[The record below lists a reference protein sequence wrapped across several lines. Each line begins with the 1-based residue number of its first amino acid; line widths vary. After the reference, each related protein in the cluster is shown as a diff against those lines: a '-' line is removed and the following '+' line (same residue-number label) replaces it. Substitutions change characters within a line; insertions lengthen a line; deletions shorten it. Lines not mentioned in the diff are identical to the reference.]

1 MFVSRSSFEKPSPFE
16 RWVRTASPSR
26 YSTSKPE
33 PSSSGP
39 TICAIVVLPAP
50 ESPVNQSVK
59 PLRMCLLWQRGV
71 VVDPAL
77 ELVRAGPTAGPLL
90 LVRRGRTRARP
101 AADRA
106 VAGVVERV
114 VRDLVGRDERLQPLL
129 VPVRERMELPD
140 VVALRPLELR
150 DAGAARGLISA
161 DARDPRRV
169 RLERRKQRSGS
180 RSHRFGPSS
189 RCCSATVISGGA
201 GSSERP

>member
-129 VPVRERMELPD
+129 VSPRADGASRRRSAPTTGASGCRRGSGTDLGGCPRSTPSTARAPQAAVRPCGCGSSGRGRAPTGSGPRAD
-140 VVALRPLELR
+140 
-150 DAGAARGLISA
+150 AAR
-161 DARDPRRV
+161 
-169 RLERRKQRSGS
+169 RL
-180 RSHRFGPSS
+180 
-189 RCCSATVISGGA
+189 
-201 GSSERP
+201 